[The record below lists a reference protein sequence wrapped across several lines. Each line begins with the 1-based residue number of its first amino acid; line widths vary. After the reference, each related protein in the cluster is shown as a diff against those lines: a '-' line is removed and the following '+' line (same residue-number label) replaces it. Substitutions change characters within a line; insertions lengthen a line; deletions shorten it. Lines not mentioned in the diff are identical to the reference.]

1 MRQAC
6 LYPAKAVR
14 EVLNGV
20 LRDSGGNILP
30 IAAIGMLVAA
40 VVVGSA
46 VDLSRDYLVREQIQS
61 ACDAAV
67 LAGRRTVTTAGFD
80 TASKAAATA
89 YFNTNF
95 NDAQQG
101 TRSTVFTVTSTDDGQ
116 TVTATA
122 TTVLDTL
129 LMRIF
134 GKDSFDIRVNC
145 GSSMGVGNADVMMV
159 LDTTGSMDYTLSGSQ
174 TRIQALRAAMKN
186 FYTTIYNATA
196 NSNARVRY
204 GFVPFSSTVNVG
216 RLLTAV
222 NSSYIVDSYPYQSRA
237 YEPDDSGGSD
247 YSGTWTAVI
256 PTTSYSSQNDCN
268 NAKPA
273 DTAFSEQGSGQAR
286 SQVKKEYS
294 CIRSDR
300 NSPYYVYW
308 RWLTRPY
315 TMRYHQV
322 TYDTSS
328 FKKFNSVATPTGTNG
343 ANVSSTW
350 GGCIQ
355 ERDTVAQATFS
366 YSTSTGISPKAAL
379 DLDLDTAPTSDD
391 KTKWRPL
398 WPEVSYRRWSDSG
411 YYTTATTNNGG
422 DAGTYC
428 PAQAK
433 LLATMTQS
441 AFNSYADSLVA
452 IGGTYLDVGMIWGGR
467 LMSQQGM
474 WSTLNSDEPSNGGK
488 VSRHVIFMTDG
499 QMEPNQYIAQA
510 WGIEYWDRRVTTD
523 GTTNDTARHT
533 QRFLATCEAIK
544 AKGIRVWVV
553 AFTSSL
559 SSDLTTCAS
568 DDSSYTANSSSELN
582 TAFQEIAK
590 QVGELRVVQ

>member
-6 LYPAKAVR
+6 HYPAKVVR
-14 EVLNGV
+14 SV
-20 LRDSGGNILP
+20 LRDSAGNILP

-80 TASKAAATA
+80 AASKKVATD

-95 NDAQQG
+95 SDAQQG
-101 TRSTVFTVTSTDDGQ
+101 TRSTAFDAVSTDNGQ
-116 TVTATA
+116 TITGTA

-134 GKDSFDIRVNC
+134 GKDAFNISVTC
-145 GSSMGVGNADVMMV
+145 GSSMGVGNSDIMMV

-216 RLLTAV
+216 KLLTAI
-222 NSSYIVDSYPYQSRA
+222 SSNYIVDSYSYQSRA
-237 YEPDDSGGSD
+237 YEPTGSVTYGSWSKYSSKSYSSSSCGGDVPAATVDGDVTLKSQKYQRSTQYKCDVSGGSYYI
-247 YSGTWTAVI
+247 YSRTADAAYELNYRQI
-256 PTTSYSSQNDCN
+256 
-268 NAKPA
+268 A
-273 DTAFSEQGSGQAR
+273 
-286 SQVKKEYS
+286 
-294 CIRSDR
+294 
-300 NSPYYVYW
+300 
-308 RWLTRPY
+308 
-315 TMRYHQV
+315 
-322 TYDTSS
+322 YDTSK
-328 FKKFNSVATPTGTNG
+328 FKTFATVNTPTGSTG
-343 ANVSSTW
+343 GNVSSSW
-350 GGCIQ
+350 DGCIQ
-355 ERDTVAQATFS
+355 ERDTVAQSTFKYSATA
-366 YSTSTGISPKAAL
+366 GITPKAAL

-398 WPEVSYRRWSDSG
+398 WPEVSYRRWNDYS
-411 YYTTATTNNGG
+411 YYTTASTHNGG
-422 DAGTYC
+422 SAGDYC
-428 PAQAK
+428 PVESR
-433 LLATMTQS
+433 LLARMSQS
-441 AFNSYADSLVA
+441 EFNTVADSLQAV
-452 IGGTYLDVGMIWGGR
+452 GGTYLDIGMIWGGR

-488 VSRHVIFMTDG
+488 VSRHLIFMTDG
-499 QMEPNQYIAQA
+499 EMEPNYTIAQA
-510 WGIEYWDRRVTTD
+510 WGMEYWDRRVTSDGSTD
-523 GTTNDTARHT
+523 DEKRHT

-553 AFTSSL
+553 AFTSTL
-559 SSDLTTCAS
+559 STDLTTCAS
-568 DDSSYTANSSSELN
+568 DDSSFTANSAADLN